1 MRTSLNKS
9 MASRTSAVRA
19 RIPICYTL
27 IAIRAAGGF
36 TLLEVVLV
44 IGIMSAL
51 IALSTVSIARFQQKS
66 DIDLAATNAIDAL
79 RLAEERARGVDGDA
93 PWGVRF
99 ATGTIT
105 IFRGISFAARDSAY
119 DEATA
124 FNNDIVAS
132 GTAEYVFARFAATTT
147 NAGTTTLTHQRLG
160 ESRDVGVN
168 AKGTINY

>member
-1 MRTSLNKS
+1 MLNQSRRTQ
-9 MASRTSAVRA
+9 
-19 RIPICYTL
+19 PY
-27 IAIRAAGGF
+27 AIRHLPYAERAGF

-51 IALSTVSIARFQQKS
+51 VALSTVSIARFQQKN
-66 DIDLAATNAIDAL
+66 DLDLAATNAIGAL
-79 RLAEERARGVDGDA
+79 RLAEERARGVLYDA
-93 PWGVRF
+93 PWGVQF

-105 IFRGISFAARDSAY
+105 IFRGASFAGRDSVY

-124 FNNDIVAS
+124 LNDDIVAS

-147 NAGTTTLTHQRLG
+147 NAGTTTLTHQMLG
-160 ESRDVGVN
+160 ESREVHVS